1 MMVQESELKSHL
13 VEAYRKTLAYSCA
26 VEGGC
31 RSSKR
36 TDILN
41 REFASF
47 LFRSFKNSEDWSV
60 IYEERIKCA
69 RATLENPN
77 KTFSIDVIFTNK
89 KTGRNVYVLLK
100 SIESSYNKNKENFAN
115 CTVGEVERIY
125 GHSEKHGDSLR
136 EERKND
142 VTLFFTLLPRECP
155 VGTKAERTKYTKPSI
170 KTMRLIN
177 ENVHQVCAI
186 VDCENGLSK
195 KNLLNSLTGCLVNL
209 DEVNH
214 QFEEFF
220 NNVESVL

>member
-1 MMVQESELKSHL
+1 MVQKSECESNL
-13 VEAYRKTLAYSCA
+13 VEAYRKPLVYSCN
-26 VEGGC
+26 VEGGN

-41 REFASF
+41 EEFASF
-47 LFRSFKNSEDWSV
+47 LLGALKNPEDWGV
-60 IYEERIKCA
+60 AYEERIECA

-77 KTFSIDVIFTNK
+77 KKFSIDVVLTNRR
-89 KTGRNVYVLLK
+89 TGRRVYVLLK

-142 VTLFFTLLPRECP
+142 VTLFFTLLPKECP
-155 VGTKAERTKYTKPSI
+155 IGTRTERTRYTKPSI

-177 ENVHQVCAI
+177 ENVHQICAI
-186 VDCENGLSK
+186 VDCGDGSSK
-195 KNLLNSLTGCLVNL
+195 ESLLNSLTGRLINL
-209 DEVNH
+209 DEATS
-214 QFEEFF
+214 QLEEFF
-220 NNVESVL
+220 NNVESIL